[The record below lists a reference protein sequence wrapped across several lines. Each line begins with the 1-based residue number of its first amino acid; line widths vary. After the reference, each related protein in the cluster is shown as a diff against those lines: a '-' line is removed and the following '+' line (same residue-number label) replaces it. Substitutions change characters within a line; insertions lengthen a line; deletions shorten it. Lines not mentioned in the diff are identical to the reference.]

1 MSNNNPVKV
10 VDLPNVEAIKGDE
23 LGETLCNLFTYLI
36 TENMERPVD
45 VDPRKIRLN
54 YNDCKKLIE
63 LTQKEVDDEQ
73 ELKVSLLWLN
83 QGPAGDKDVPRGKI
97 YLYEGY
103 MKPANHENNT
113 NNKKVG

>member
-1 MSNNNPVKV
+1 MNNNNPVKIM
-10 VDLPNVEAIKGDE
+10 DLPYLEEIKGKE

-36 TENMERPVD
+36 PADMQRPVD
-45 VDPRKIRLN
+45 IDPRKIRLN
-54 YNDCKKLIE
+54 YHDCKKLIE
-63 LTQKEVDDEQ
+63 LTQKGVDDEQ

-97 YLYEGY
+97 YLYEDY
-103 MKPANHENNT
+103 MKPANNA

>member
-1 MSNNNPVKV
+1 MK
-10 VDLPNVEAIKGDE
+10 K
-23 LGETLCNLFTYLI
+23 
-36 TENMERPVD
+36 PVD

-54 YNDCKKLIE
+54 YYDCKE
-63 LTQKEVDDEQ
+63 LMDIIQEEVDKNK

-83 QGPAGDKDVPRGKI
+83 QGPAGDKDVPEGEI

-103 MKPANHENNT
+103 MKPANEENNNNN